1 MRGQI
6 PIANRLLG
14 GVMAEE
20 QGAAGELRV
29 RAWREHR
36 KLSISELAR
45 RAGISRMT
53 VVRIE
58 RGDDRA
64 VRGTALERLTGALGA
79 TADELGREPGAAV
92 PGGVQEAGEPAAS

>member
-1 MRGQI
+1 
-6 PIANRLLG
+6 
-14 GVMAEE
+14 MAEE
-20 QGAAGELRV
+20 QGATEQLRV

-64 VRGTALERLTGALGA
+64 GRGAALERLAGALGA
-79 TADELGREPGAAV
+79 TVDELRGEPGAAV
-92 PGGVQEAGEPAAS
+92 PGGVQAAGEPAAS